1 MISQFMDAWS
11 KLWEGI
17 SISRE
22 QKHRCLLESWKH
34 SRIQDFSWDHAPFQ
48 IRILQD
54 SFTKGEIAKTA
65 FSALFQSLRVVVSF
79 ATVNSWKFFAR
90 LPLLPFSF
98 FFRHCRLLT
107 ISLAN
112 SHRIQYDREEAH
124 SCQPADSVRRLFIRE
139 VCKGKVNSEYT
150 ENRRKKRW

>member
-1 MISQFMDAWS
+1 M
-11 KLWEGI
+11 
-17 SISRE
+17 
-22 QKHRCLLESWKH
+22 
-34 SRIQDFSWDHAPFQ
+34 
-48 IRILQD
+48 
-54 SFTKGEIAKTA
+54 KGGIAKTS
-65 FSALFQSLRVVVSF
+65 FSALFPQFESCRFFCCCKFLEILRSF
-79 ATVNSWKFFAR
+79 TSS
-90 LPLLPFSF
+90 PFSF